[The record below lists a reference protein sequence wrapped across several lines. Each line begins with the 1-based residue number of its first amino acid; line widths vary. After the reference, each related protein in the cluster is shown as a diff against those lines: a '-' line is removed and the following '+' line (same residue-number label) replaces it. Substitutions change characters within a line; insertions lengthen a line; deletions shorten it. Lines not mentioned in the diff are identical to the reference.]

1 VCLIVV
7 GYRMHPDYP
16 LVLAANRDEY
26 YQRPTAAAEFW
37 AQAPEV
43 LAGRDLQG
51 GGTWLGVTRQGRW
64 AALTN
69 VRGAGTAPAGYSRGL
84 LVSGFL
90 RSTDAP
96 QRYMARVARWGHRF
110 AGFNLLVGDCSG
122 VASLSNRDDGVRLLS
137 PGCYG
142 LSNHLL
148 DSPWP
153 KVEQAKEQFKAVL
166 ATPGFKLDHL
176 WPVLSDRHLPN
187 AKSLPQTV
195 LEPDLERA
203 LGAIFVQLPGYGT
216 RCSTLVAI
224 GRDGHVSMAERRYA
238 SDGRI
243 EGESRFAFNLSTQ

>member
-1 VCLIVV
+1 MCLIVV
-7 GYRMHPDYP
+7 GHRMHPDYP

-26 YQRPTAAAEFW
+26 YQRPTAAADFW

-69 VRGAGTAPAGYSRGL
+69 VRGAGTAPAGHSRGL

-96 QRYMARVARWGHRF
+96 QRYLTRVARWGHRF
-110 AGFNLLVGDCSG
+110 AGFNLLAGDCSEL
-122 VASLSNRDDGVRLLS
+122 ASFSNCDAGVRLLS

-153 KVEQAKEQFKAVL
+153 KVEQAKQQFKAVL
-166 ATPGFKLDHL
+166 EKPGFKLDQL
-176 WPVLSDRHLPN
+176 WQVLSDRRLPS
-187 AKSLPQTV
+187 AKSLPETG
-195 LEPDLERA
+195 LDPDLERA

-216 RCSTLVAI
+216 RCSTLLAI
-224 GRDGHVSMAERRYA
+224 GRGGQVSMAERRYGA
-238 SDGRI
+238 DGKI
-243 EGESRFAFNLSTQ
+243 EDESRFAFAVVS

>member
-1 VCLIVV
+1 MCLIVV
-7 GYRMHPDYP
+7 GHCMHPDYP

-26 YQRPTAAAEFW
+26 YQRPTVAADFW

-69 VRGAGTAPAGYSRGL
+69 VRGAGPAPAGHSRGL

-96 QRYMARVARWGHRF
+96 QRYLARVARWGHRF
-110 AGFNLLVGDCSG
+110 AGFNLLAGDCSE
-122 VASLSNRDDGVRLLS
+122 VASFSNRDTGVRLLT

-166 ATPGFKLDHL
+166 ARPGFKLDLL
-176 WPVLSDRHLPN
+176 WPVLSDRQLPN
-187 AKSLPQTV
+187 TKSLPETG
-195 LEPDLERA
+195 LDPDLERA

-224 GRDGHVSMAERRYA
+224 GRDGHIRMAERRYA

-243 EGESRFAFNLSTQ
+243 EGESRFAFNLVS